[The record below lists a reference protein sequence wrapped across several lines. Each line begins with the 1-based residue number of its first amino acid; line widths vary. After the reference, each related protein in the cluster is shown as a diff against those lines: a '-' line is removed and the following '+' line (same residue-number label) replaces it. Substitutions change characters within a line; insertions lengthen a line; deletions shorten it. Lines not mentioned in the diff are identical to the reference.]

1 MVKFILKNHFL
12 VILIISPITLT
23 TPALG
28 GHPTGNSSSHARANI
43 STNSVQYSR
52 VIAVIDGDTI
62 EIENRRRVR
71 YLGMDTPEMGQ
82 PFYEE
87 AKNKNRELVLG
98 KTVRL
103 ELCKAEPMDQYGR
116 LLAYVYVDKTMA
128 NIELVKSGYA
138 RILIIPPCSIDK
150 AEEFRRYQKEAM
162 EKKIGLWS
170 KKGHII
176 TKDFIP
182 ASDAARFI
190 GERKAIYGRVV
201 NVQKGNKAI
210 FLKLGNADKAGLK
223 VVIFNKDKKN
233 FEDDSINPLTDY
245 EGKKVVVYGKIQMY
259 QGTPEVVIG
268 SPFQIELWPTEKN

>member
-1 MVKFILKNHFL
+1 MVKSIFKNHFL

-71 YLGMDTPEMGQ
+71 YLGMDTPEIGQ

-103 ELCKAEPMDQYGR
+103 ELCKAEPTDQHGR
-116 LLAYVYVDKTMA
+116 LLAYVYVNKTMA

-162 EKKIGLWS
+162 EKKIGLWNT
-170 KKGHII
+170 KRQVI
-176 TKDFIP
+176 TKNFIP
-182 ASDAARFI
+182 ASDAVRFI

-201 NVQKGNKAI
+201 AVQEGKKAI
-210 FLKLGNADKAGLK
+210 FLMVGNTAKTGLK
-223 VVIFNKDKKN
+223 VVIFNQDKKN
-233 FEDDSINPLTDY
+233 FEDDRINLLTDY
-245 EGKKVVVYGKIQMY
+245 EGKKVVVYGKIKIY
-259 QGTPEVVIG
+259 QGAPEVVIG
-268 SPFQIELWPTEKN
+268 SPSQIEVW

>member
-1 MVKFILKNHFL
+1 MVKPTIRNHFL
-12 VILIISPITLT
+12 AIPIIFHIILT

-28 GHPTGNSSSHARANI
+28 KNPIDNTTSRARN
-43 STNSVQYSR
+43 NVQYSR

-62 EIENRRRVR
+62 EIEGRKRVR
-71 YLGMDTPEMGQ
+71 YLGMDTPEIGQ
-82 PFYEE
+82 PFYED
-87 AKNKNRELVLG
+87 AKNKNRELVIG

-170 KKGHII
+170 KKRHII

-201 NVQKGNKAI
+201 DVQEGKKAI
-210 FLKLGNADKAGLK
+210 FLRVGNTAKAGLK

-233 FEDDSINPLTDY
+233 FEDDRINPLTDY
-245 EGKKVVVYGKIQMY
+245 EGKKVVVYGKIKIY
-259 QGTPEVVIG
+259 KGAPEVVIG
-268 SPFQIELWPTEKN
+268 SPSQIEVW